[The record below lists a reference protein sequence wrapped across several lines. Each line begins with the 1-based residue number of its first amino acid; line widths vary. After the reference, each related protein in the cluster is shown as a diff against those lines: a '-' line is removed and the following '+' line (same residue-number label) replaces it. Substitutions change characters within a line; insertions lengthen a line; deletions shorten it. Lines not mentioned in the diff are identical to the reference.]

1 MWTEVYFSQNGDK
14 VKRLVDI
21 LSEARIISRVR
32 GRGDGE
38 GRCYT
43 VLVPR
48 AELDEAQNIIVESD
62 IF

>member
-1 MWTEVYFSQNGDK
+1 MWTEVYFSQHEDK
-14 VKRLVDI
+14 VKRLVNI
-21 LSEARIISRVR
+21 LGESRIISRVR
-32 GRGDGE
+32 GRGEGE
-38 GRCYT
+38 KRSYT

>member
-32 GRGDGE
+32 GQGSGNE
-38 GRCYT
+38 RCYT
-43 VLVPR
+43 VLVPY
-48 AELDEAQNIIVESD
+48 AELDEAQSTIVESD

>member
-1 MWTEVYFSQNGDK
+1 MWTEVYFSQNEGK

-21 LSEARIISRVR
+21 LSEAHIISRVR
-32 GRGDGE
+32 GSGE
-38 GRCYT
+38 GTGRCY
-43 VLVPR
+43 VVFVPR

>member
-14 VKRLVDI
+14 VKRLVNS

-32 GRGDGE
+32 GRGDGD

>member
-1 MWTEVYFSQNGDK
+1 MWTEVYFSQNRSK
-14 VKRLVDI
+14 VDRLVDI

-32 GRGDGE
+32 GQGEGE